1 MLLKNGSK
9 GEEVKSLQTKLGLVA
24 DGNFG
29 PGTEKAIKEWQSGA
43 ITFEEMRAVLR
54 KSGTATEEDAKAKE
68 KIAQETAAAM
78 ALAQPDNVPGD
89 GSTPPNNNNGA

>member
-1 MLLKNGSK
+1 MSP
-9 GEEVKSLQTKLGLVA
+9 EERA
-24 DGNFG
+24 
-29 PGTEKAIKEWQSGA
+29 EAIKEWQSGA

-54 KSGTATEEDAKAKE
+54 KSGTATEDDAKAKE

-89 GSTPPNNNNGA
+89 GSGNVGNEGA